1 LDDDLRGGKMEEPE
15 YTGTGD
21 LCMGCIEDCP
31 DTVTYAI
38 GGALFT
44 VGGVTIYII
53 YCPDHPAIAE
63 TTA

>member
-1 LDDDLRGGKMEEPE
+1 MEEPE